1 MKKFFARLFFGKIE
15 NDEISVVTEHEN
27 DVCKSSCDIRKLY
40 KKSKSLLYFMT
51 LIALYDEVRLLLDL
65 IPQNLRPRE
74 KCLLYSKNFKAGSDF
89 HIIL

>member
-1 MKKFFARLFFGKIE
+1 
-15 NDEISVVTEHEN
+15 
-27 DVCKSSCDIRKLY
+27 
-40 KKSKSLLYFMT
+40 MT